1 MAAFAVCSASV
12 VAPTSLLANKSTVSS
27 KVVAAPML
35 VSNKSR
41 VVMSA
46 EKKQNIALPATA
58 ALIAAAILPE
68 IAEAAQP
75 GVSPSLQNLINSVIA
90 GGVVLGGIGAV
101 VAGVSSFD
109 PVKRK

>member
-12 VAPTSLLANKSTVSS
+12 VAPTSLLANKSVASS
-27 KVVAAPML
+27 KLSATPML

-46 EKKQNIALPATA
+46 KKEQNIALPVTA
-58 ALIAAAILPE
+58 ALIAAAIIPE

-90 GGVVLGGIGAV
+90 GGVVLGGIAV
-101 VAGVSSFD
+101 AIVGVSTFD

>member
-1 MAAFAVCSASV
+1 MAALAVCSAP
-12 VAPTSLLANKSTVSS
+12 VATLVANKVTVST
-27 KVVAAPML
+27 KAVAAPKL
-35 VSNKSR
+35 FVSNKSR

-46 EKKQNIALPATA
+46 KKEQNVAAPVAL
-58 ALIAAAILPE
+58 ALFAAAVLPE

-90 GGVVLGGIGAV
+90 GGVVLGGIGVA
-101 VAGVSSFD
+101 VAGVSVFD